1 MTATKVWAVILIV
14 VSVLMILGGIHHYR
28 ELAVADVLVRASVD
42 SLPRQIKTWFWS
54 PTEAKVYAT
63 VIRNEKVLSV
73 LSCLLGICLGLLGT
87 LMIKDDSPVR
97 YIVRIEKARDPYP
110 PEKDDLDTAPWK
122 F

>member
-1 MTATKVWAVILIV
+1 MRFFYAIQLVITADE
-14 VSVLMILGGIHHYR
+14 H
-28 ELAVADVLVRASVD
+28 ELAVADVLVRVSVD

-87 LMIKDDSPVR
+87 LMIKDDSPISYV
-97 YIVRIEKARDPYP
+97 VRIEKARDPYP
-110 PEKDDLDTAPWK
+110 PEKDDPDTAPWK